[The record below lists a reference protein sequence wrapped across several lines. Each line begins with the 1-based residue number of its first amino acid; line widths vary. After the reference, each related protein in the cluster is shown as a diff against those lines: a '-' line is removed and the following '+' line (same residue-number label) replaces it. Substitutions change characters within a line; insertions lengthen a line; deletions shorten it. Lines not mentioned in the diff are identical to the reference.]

1 MTQTQSESVGGI
13 KPVIE
18 YPEEASL
25 PCDVW
30 LALVIVRM
38 HAEISTQP
46 FAFCG
51 HLGHLIYGSGFSRRM
66 EAVRFDRG
74 EVSLVQALCGPSFA
88 SLSVERCDSDPN
100 ELARRM
106 TLVREHV
113 LAEEFEWWRTGNIL
127 VPVIRGK
134 VTMFDWVAVAPATSC
149 LPYER
154 FAYVL
159 GAWCRGHSQYRRD

>member
-1 MTQTQSESVGGI
+1 MAQTQLNDVGVI
-13 KPVIE
+13 DPAIE

-25 PCDVW
+25 SCDVS
-30 LALVIVRM
+30 LALATVRS
-38 HAEISTQP
+38 HAQYPDQP

-88 SLSVERCDSDPN
+88 SLSVERCDCDPS

-106 TLVREHV
+106 ALVREHV
-113 LAEEFEWWRTGNIL
+113 LAEEFEWWRAGNIL
-127 VPVIRGK
+127 VPVIRGQQ
-134 VTMFDWVAVAPATSC
+134 TMFDWVAVAPATSC
-149 LPYER
+149 LPYKR
-154 FAYVL
+154 FTHVL
-159 GAWCRGHSQYRRD
+159 EAWCRGHGSYRRD